1 MFTVSLTLFR
11 FGAAVGGTGGQQPV
25 YECTA
30 WPINIWLINISR
42 ASPPGGHAPMPA
54 SSRGMAGATRDHRL
68 IRRFARIT
76 GALGLAIPPT
86 LLTVAGEVIE

>member
-1 MFTVSLTLFR
+1 
-11 FGAAVGGTGGQQPV
+11 
-25 YECTA
+25 
-30 WPINIWLINISR
+30 
-42 ASPPGGHAPMPA
+42 MPT
-54 SSRGMAGATRDHRL
+54 SSRGMAGATRNHRL

>member
-1 MFTVSLTLFR
+1 LAPLLGDERTTAGLR
-11 FGAAVGGTGGQQPV
+11 V
-25 YECTA
+25 YGLA
-30 WPINIWLINISR
+30 YQYLADQYL
-42 ASPPGGHAPMPA
+42 ASPPAGHAPMPT
-54 SSRGMAGATRDHRL
+54 SSRGMAGATRNHRL